1 MSTQPEQKLHK
12 DHAAAKAGD
21 RIAFDFHRQA
31 WFPVNG
37 HPPQGAVTATLNADA
52 VYDRQHG
59 MRSRAIA
66 FNLEHGEG
74 DAQEE
79 IASDA

>member
-1 MSTQPEQKLHK
+1 MPTQPEQKLHK
-12 DHAAAKAGD
+12 DLAKAAKGD

-37 HPPQGAVTATLNADA
+37 SIPQGAVTATLSADA

-66 FNLEHGEG
+66 FNLEHGDG

-79 IASDA
+79 VSADA